1 MRVQATLHS
10 FLDDGGKMGALMRTY
25 DWSRSPLGPPACWP
39 DTLKAAIATCLA
51 SRFPM
56 VVWWG
61 PDLLMLYNDVWQPIL
76 GETKHPSG
84 LGRPAAEVW
93 PETWPIVRQQFEDA
107 LNGKASWSENRLL
120 ASDRHGF
127 FEECYFTY
135 SHSPLRDAEG
145 KVVGVQTAVIET
157 TDRVLSERRMLILRA
172 LSNATLEEASQGQP
186 IGYTCQA
193 LLDLLCKGNPDVP
206 FAAQYVLEDGARAR
220 LICSGGIDRSLLPS
234 TISAMDCDPWGI
246 SQVLRERVPAVSE
259 RPKSASQPLP
269 GGAWPEPTR
278 QLVAL
283 PLVRKSSENDLLG
296 VILVGVNSRLRLDRS
311 YMDFLN
317 LIAAELAGSI
327 ARIQGMNKEMHDLAA
342 LKRTEAALRTSEARL
357 AEEAVA
363 LARLH
368 DYSSQLWR
376 RDLNDGL
383 VVILRGS
390 IEMMGADKGTVQI
403 IDPRGV
409 LTIAVQE
416 GFDQPFLEFFKE
428 VPIADNSAYGRAL
441 CAGRRVIV
449 EDVDTDE
456 DFAPFRHIALAAGFR
471 AVQSTPIMGR
481 NGEPLGMMSTHFC
494 NAHRPSEQ
502 ELRILDLYARK
513 AADFIEHHQSD
524 EVLRQSKER
533 YKGIFEN
540 AGTGIYIAD
549 LTGRF
554 QHCNPAYASIHG
566 YTEEELRELSI
577 KDLVHP
583 EDWPR
588 HIPEI
593 ELLTSGK
600 IPSFK
605 ILNRCI
611 AKGGDLIWV
620 HKHVSLLRD
629 AAGRPESILALVTD
643 VTERKRAE
651 DARKF
656 LNAELDHRVKNT
668 LATVSAVVS
677 HTGQGSRSVASF
689 VAALDGRIRS
699 MATTHELLS
708 ARRWQGISLTELV
721 RRELAPYATRDNTE
735 ISGPEVILKPEAG
748 QAMAMVLHE
757 LATNAA
763 KYGALST
770 RKGRVPIRWAQR
782 LNGQP
787 GLVLEWQEIGG
798 PAVVASDKSSFG
810 MSTIRDLIPY
820 EFGGTVDHTFAP
832 EGVRCRVELP
842 ADWLTS
848 HDEANAEVV
857 ADAVQRTGKAR
868 P

>member
-1 MRVQATLHS
+1 MSARPTLLG
-10 FLDDGGKMGALMRTY
+10 FLEGGGTMGALMRTH
-25 DWSRSPLGPPACWP
+25 DWSRSLLGPPAYWP
-39 DTLKAAIATCLA
+39 DRLKAAIATCLA

-61 PDLLMLYNDVWQPIL
+61 PELLMLYNDAWQPIL
-76 GETKHPSG
+76 GETKHPAG
-84 LGRPAAEVW
+84 LGRPCAEVW

-107 LNGKASWSENRLL
+107 LNGKATWSENRLL
-120 ASDRHGF
+120 ASNRHGF
-127 FEECYFTY
+127 LEESYFTY
-135 SHSPLRDAEG
+135 SHSPLKDAEG
-145 KVVGVQTAVIET
+145 KVVGVQTAVLET
-157 TDRVLSERRMLILRA
+157 TNHVLSERRMLILRT
-172 LSNATLEEASQGQP
+172 LSNATLETPSQGQS
-186 IGYTCQA
+186 IEYTCQA
-193 LLDLLCKGNPDVP
+193 LLDLLCKGNLDVP
-206 FAAQYVLEDGARAR
+206 FAAQYVLEDRAHAR

-234 TISAMDCDPWGI
+234 TVNAMDCDPWGI
-246 SQVLRERVPAVSE
+246 SQVLRERVPVVSE
-259 RPKSASQPLP
+259 RSASQPLL

-283 PLVRKSSENDLLG
+283 PLVRKTSGNDLLG
-296 VILVGVNSRLRLDRS
+296 VILVGVNSCLRLDRS

-327 ARIQGMNKEMHDLAA
+327 ARIRDMNKEMEDIAA
-342 LKRTEAALRTSEARL
+342 LKRVEAALRASEARL
-357 AEEAVA
+357 AEEANA

-368 DYSSQLWR
+368 DYSSQLWQ
-376 RDLNDGL
+376 RDLHDGL

-390 IEMMGADKGTVQI
+390 IQMMGADKGNVQI
-403 IDPRGV
+403 VDPRGI

-416 GFDQPFLEFFKE
+416 GFDQPFLELFKE
-428 VPIADNSAYGRAL
+428 VFIEDNSVSGKALRAR
-441 CAGRRVIV
+441 RRVIV
-449 EDVDTDE
+449 EDVETDE
-456 DFAPFRHIALAAGFR
+456 DFAPFRHMALAAGFR

-481 NGEPLGMMSTHFC
+481 NGVPLAIMSTHFC

-533 YKGIFEN
+533 YKGIYEN

-554 QHCNPAYASIHG
+554 QHCNPAYASTHG
-566 YTEEELRELSI
+566 YTEEELRKLSI

-583 EDWPR
+583 EDWSR
-588 HIPEI
+588 HTPEI

-600 IPSFK
+600 IASFK

-629 AAGRPESILALVTD
+629 ATGRPESILALVTD

-651 DARKF
+651 DARNF
-656 LNAELDHRVKNT
+656 LNAELDHRVKNA

-677 HTGQGSRSVASF
+677 HTGQDTRSVGTF
-689 VAALDGRIRS
+689 VAALDGRIRT
-699 MATTHELLS
+699 MARTHELLS
-708 ARRWQGISLTELV
+708 AHRWRGISLAELAA
-721 RRELAPYATRDNTE
+721 RELAPYATSNNTE
-735 ISGPEVILKPEAG
+735 INGPEVMLKPEVG

-770 RKGRVPIRWAQR
+770 KKGRVSVQWDRQP
-782 LNGQP
+782 NGNSP
-787 GLVLEWQEIGG
+787 RLVLAWQEVDG
-798 PAVVASDKSSFG
+798 PPVAAPENSGFG
-810 MSTIRDLIPY
+810 TSTIRDLIPY
-820 EFGGTVDHTFAP
+820 EFGGAVDLTLARG
-832 EGVRCRVELP
+832 GVRCRVELP
-842 ADWLTS
+842 THWLTS
-848 HDEANAEVV
+848 DGH
-857 ADAVQRTGKAR
+857 
-868 P
+868 